1 MVDDIGF
8 PTNRSSAVTNHP
20 TNDLGHVSADE
31 CSDEYKVL
39 ARVSKH
45 LSVSEAGG
53 GKIPEG
59 VLFYKELQIVAPVT
73 VNLVLV

>member
-1 MVDDIGF
+1 M
-8 PTNRSSAVTNHP
+8 
-20 TNDLGHVSADE
+20 SADE

-39 ARVSKH
+39 AHVSKH

-59 VLFYKELQIVAPVT
+59 VLFYKEMQIVAPVT